1 MDLTAALKSINQ
13 TLTNENKLHIMT
25 SDFGLRTSDFGLRTS
40 DKANCCLKSEDSQL
54 HQSLRHNHNNSHTG
68 EPSLTRAF
76 VKRGDSRGRLL
87 HFGII
92 QHSFNVCCLFNII
105 IREVS

>member
-40 DKANCCLKSEDSQL
+40 DFG
-54 HQSLRHNHNNSHTG
+54 LRTSD
-68 EPSLTRAF
+68 
-76 VKRGDSRGRLL
+76 K
-87 HFGII
+87 GII
-92 QHSFNVCCLFNII
+92 IA
-105 IREVS
+105 